1 MTVQKE
7 KCYHNP
13 LVTAHNLLTDYVLP
27 DGRKAYMAFQAIAI
41 GEFRD
46 KEIAATIQEALPSGS
61 RIASITEIYGK
72 YTLDELT
79 ELATSERVLHTKH
92 RLIFL
97 NLELV
102 PEYMREIAEETC
114 HA

>member
-1 MTVQKE
+1 MTGRKE

-13 LVTAHNLLTDYVLP
+13 LVTTHNLITDYINP
-27 DGRKAYMAFQAIAI
+27 DGRKAYMTFQAIAI
-41 GEFRD
+41 GEFPD
-46 KEIAATIQEALPSGS
+46 KEITATIQEALPSGS
-61 RIASITEIYGK
+61 RIASITELYGK
-72 YTLDELT
+72 YTLDELA

-102 PEYMREIAEETC
+102 PEYMRELFEEMR